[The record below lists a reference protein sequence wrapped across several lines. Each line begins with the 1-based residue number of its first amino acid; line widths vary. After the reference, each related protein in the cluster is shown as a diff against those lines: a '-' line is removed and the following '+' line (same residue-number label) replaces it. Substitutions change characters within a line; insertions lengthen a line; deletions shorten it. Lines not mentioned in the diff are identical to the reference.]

1 MSLKESFPKEIPPT
15 TRELVTPILPK
26 NSVCRLL
33 GDEGERL
40 VDEEALSQM
49 YHVEGRGGINPVIL
63 SFVLILQ
70 YLENI
75 PDRQAALMVVMR
87 MDWKYALRQ
96 ELTWGG
102 FDYSNLCNFRKRLYA
117 HGQEFIVFEQL
128 ISYLKKAG
136 YIKSKK
142 QRTDATHVLG
152 AIERMSRLE
161 LVWETLRLAV
171 GALINED
178 ARWVLDQ
185 LPPSFVGYHTEK
197 RGDYRMSKAKIE
209 KAMLDAGRDGF
220 WLLSQ
225 VAQIGDKRWLELP
238 EMQMLER
245 VLSEQFDPP
254 NDDNDTPLQTKA
266 NITACGDVIAS
277 PHDPDVR
284 YSKKGTDTQWEG
296 YKLQVTEIVDDELPL
311 ITDIGIHSA
320 IEHDSPALDTIQQ
333 RLIQRDLQP
342 EQQYV
347 DRAYCNGKTIA
358 SSWDKGI
365 DLRGY
370 ISSSTRKEAGFRLE
384 DFAID
389 LHQQTAV
396 CPQGRHAT
404 SFQASAQADV
414 AFHVRFGKQC
424 QSCPVQA
431 LCTTEKRGRSLEI
444 SPYHDILTRRR
455 QEQTTAAFSQD
466 MYARSRIES
475 TICEL
480 TRKHGLR
487 RSRYR
492 GQHKANL
499 QAAFTAVA
507 VNLKRLANY
516 LEQQMD
522 TLSTH
527 LSHFLCIG
535 RVFQQS
541 PPQMDSYCPLLTYY
555 CEQYIMKIRV
565 NGTDSIKMTRRL
577 FLCCDDGP
585 G

>member
-1 MSLKESFPKEIPPT
+1 MSLQESFPKEIPSV
-15 TRELVTPILPK
+15 TREMVTPILPA

-33 GDEGERL
+33 GDEGEQL

-70 YLENI
+70 YLENT

-96 ELTWGG
+96 ELTWEG

-128 ISYLKKAG
+128 INYLRQSG

-152 AIERMSRLE
+152 AIERMSCLE

-171 GALINED
+171 GALINVD
-178 ARWVLDQ
+178 AKWVLEQ
-185 LPPSFVGYHTEK
+185 LPPSFVSFHTEK
-197 RGDYRMSKAKIE
+197 RCDYRMSKAKIE
-209 KAMLDAGRDGF
+209 TAMLEAGRDGC

-225 VAQIGDKRWLELP
+225 IAQIGDKQWLALP
-238 EMQMLER
+238 ELQMLQR

-254 NDDNDTPLQTKA
+254 DDDSHTPIQTKA

-296 YKLQVTEIVDDELPL
+296 YKLQVTETVDDELPL

-396 CPQGRHAT
+396 CPQGRQAT
-404 SFQASAQADV
+404 SFNPSTQDDV

-424 QSCPVQA
+424 QSCSVQA
-431 LCTTEKRGRSLEI
+431 VCTTEKRGRSLEI
-444 SPYHDILTRRR
+444 SPYYELLTKRRHEQQSEDFK
-455 QEQTTAAFSQD
+455 QELF
-466 MYARSRIES
+466 ARSRIES

-480 TRKHGLR
+480 ARKHGLR
-487 RSRYR
+487 HSRYR
-492 GQHKANL
+492 RQHKVNL

-507 VNLKRLANY
+507 VNLKRLATY
-516 LEQQMD
+516 LAQQMD
-522 TLSTH
+522 TSLTH
-527 LSHFLCIG
+527 RFIG
-535 RVFQQS
+535 LFTGEFFNNVRCVRPRGMTHRSS
-541 PPQMDSYCPLLTYY
+541 PTY
-555 CEQYIMKIRV
+555 IF
-565 NGTDSIKMTRRL
+565 G
-577 FLCCDDGP
+577 
-585 G
+585 